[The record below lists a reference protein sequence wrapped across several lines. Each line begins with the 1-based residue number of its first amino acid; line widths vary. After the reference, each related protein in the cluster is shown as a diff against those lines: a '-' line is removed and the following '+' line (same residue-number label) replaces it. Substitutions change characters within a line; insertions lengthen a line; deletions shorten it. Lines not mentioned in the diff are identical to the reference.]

1 MLPAPC
7 YIISDT
13 HLGVATTDVE
23 SAMRGFLRHLPGNAK
38 SLLINGDLFD
48 FWYEWK
54 TVIPR
59 SGFRVLSALA
69 DVRDA
74 GVEVMMVAGNHDCWG
89 GEVLRHDVGIDY
101 RFGPWTGD
109 VGGWRA
115 LVEHGDGL
123 RDREDK
129 RYRMLRRVL
138 RNPLAIK
145 AFRWLPA
152 DFGSSLASS
161 SSHASRS
168 YRARD
173 GGAGL
178 RSLAMKA
185 LEQAPDLDM
194 IVYGHSHV
202 PTIERGTT
210 GAVYANAGSW
220 LDEPTFLV
228 VNEERIELRRWT
240 GSAEG
245 DRLDSLD
252 RRTQKALR

>member
-1 MLPAPC
+1 ML
-7 YIISDT
+7 
-13 HLGVATTDVE
+13 
-23 SAMRGFLRHLPGNAK
+23 GFLRELPKHAR

-59 SGFRVLSALA
+59 SGFRVLAALA

-101 RFGPWTGD
+101 RFGPWVGD
-109 VGGWRA
+109 VAGWRTK
-115 LVEHGDGL
+115 VEHGDGL

-138 RNPLAIK
+138 RNPLAIR

-178 RSLAMKA
+178 RMLAMRA
-185 LEQAPDLDM
+185 LEQEPELDM
-194 IVYGHSHV
+194 VVYGHSHV
-202 PTIERGTT
+202 PTIERGAT
-210 GAVYANAGSW
+210 GGVYANAGSW
-220 LDEPTFLV
+220 LDEPTFIVATEDRL
-228 VNEERIELRRWT
+228 ELRRWT
-240 GSAEG
+240 GSAQG

-252 RRTQKALR
+252 RRTQESLRKS